1 MKPDGDNSL
10 VILAVETSCD
20 ETAAAVV
27 RGGREVLS
35 DVVATQI
42 ADHEPYGG
50 VVPEIAS
57 RKHVELISQVVDS
70 ALREAQIKA
79 EGLEGLDAV
88 AVTRG
93 PGLMGALLAGV
104 SFAKGLAWAAGKRLV
119 GVNHIEA
126 HVAAN
131 FLGSSFEP
139 PFLCLVV
146 SGGHTELLLVS
157 DYCRYEQLGATLD
170 DAAGEA
176 FDKTARVLGLGYPG
190 GSKIDE
196 LAARGDPYAYEFPR
210 ALLKDGLDFSFSGM
224 KTAVAQH
231 IRKHGLDNV
240 ADAAASIQRAIVD
253 VLVEKTVR
261 AAEEKSMSKIALA
274 GGVAANSGLR
284 RAMGEA
290 CALRGWELN
299 IPPQRYCTDNA
310 AMVGAAGYYRAL
322 KGEFAGLELNADP
335 GLEINSR

>member
-1 MKPDGDNSL
+1 MDSSGMGAMT
-10 VILAVETSCD
+10 ILAVETSCD
-20 ETAAAVV
+20 ETAASVV
-27 RGGREVLS
+27 RNGREVLS
-35 DVVATQI
+35 DVVATQV

-57 RKHVELISQVVDS
+57 RKHVELLSQVIRE
-70 ALREAQIKA
+70 ALREAHINA

-93 PGLMGALLAGV
+93 PGLAGALLVGV
-104 SFAKGLAWAAGKRLV
+104 ACAKGLAWAAGKRLI

-126 HVAAN
+126 HISAN
-131 FLGSSFEP
+131 FIGSAFEP

-146 SGGHTELLLVS
+146 SGGHTELLFVS
-157 DYCRYEQLGATLD
+157 DYCKYETLGSTLD

-190 GSKIDE
+190 GRKIDE
-196 LAARGDPYAYEFPR
+196 LAARGNPNAYDFPR
-210 ALLKDGLDFSFSGM
+210 ALFRDGLDFSFSGM

-231 IRKHGLDNV
+231 IQKHGLNDV

-261 AAEEKSMSKIALA
+261 AAEEKGISKIALA
-274 GGVAANSGLR
+274 GGVAANTGLR
-284 RAMGEA
+284 SAMGEA
-290 CALRGWELN
+290 CAKRGWILN
-299 IPPQRYCTDNA
+299 IPSVRYCTDNA
-310 AMVGAAGYYRAL
+310 AMVGAAAYYRAL
-322 KGEFAGLELNADP
+322 KGEYSGLDLNAEP
-335 GLEINSR
+335 GLEIS

>member
-1 MKPDGDNSL
+1 MMPDGNRL

-20 ETAAAVV
+20 ETAASVV

-35 DVVATQI
+35 DVI
-42 ADHEPYGG
+42 ASQAGEHEPYGG

-57 RKHVELISQVVDS
+57 RKHVEVISQVVS
-70 ALREAQIKA
+70 AALREARISA
-79 EGLEGLDAV
+79 GLEGIDAV

-104 SFAKGLAWAAGKRLV
+104 SFAKGLAWAAGKKLI

-126 HVAAN
+126 HIAAN
-131 FLGSSFEP
+131 FLNSSFKP

-157 DYCRYEQLGATLD
+157 DYCRYELLGATLD

-196 LAARGDPYAYEFPR
+196 LAARGNPSAYEFPR
-210 ALLKDGLDFSFSGM
+210 ALLREGLDFSFSGM

-231 IRKHGLDNV
+231 IQKYGLGDI

-261 AAEEKSMSKIALA
+261 AAEERGIGRIALA

-290 CALRGWELN
+290 CARRGWVLN
-299 IPPQRYCTDNA
+299 IPPIRYCTDNA

-322 KGEFAGLELNADP
+322 RGEFSGLSLNAEASMD
-335 GLEINSR
+335 LA